1 MPRGVRS
8 TPVDGAVEGTSA
20 LAPDAF
26 EEMFAGL
33 PEVQREIRTDR
44 IAGDRPAT
52 NAPAFLSEVPED
64 RVVVTNLRYPDE
76 MILIPQKVVGQHGDT
91 AQFTGQHRLHFQ
103 DSQLMC
109 TQEQADFIKSICPYV
124 HIEPKDGSI
133 LTFRE
138 TGFQTRSADV
148 LSEYTR
154 QYVANL

>member
-8 TPVDGAVEGTSA
+8 TPVEGMQGSSP
-20 LAPDAF
+20 LAPDVF
-26 EEMFAGL
+26 EEMYAGL

-76 MILIPQKVVGQHGDT
+76 MILIPQKVAGQQGDT

-103 DSQLMC
+103 DSRLMC
-109 TQEQADFIKSICPYV
+109 TQEQADFIKSVCPYV
-124 HIEPKDGSI
+124 HIEPTDGPV
-133 LTFRE
+133 LDFRA

-148 LSEYTR
+148 LSEYASR
-154 QYVANL
+154 YAANL